1 MKFTILQAWALVT
14 SAFLLIPDSHARG
27 GLADINNNKTTRN
40 LNQCNTN
47 PLDPTS
53 STSGTGYHQWLS
65 SLATGQYPNNIYIPT
80 ASDLCDGLA
89 FHWKIDK
96 DASKIS
102 IAVAAKADGW
112 AAIGFS
118 ETGGM
123 KGADIVYYVPSTGEL
138 VDAHVGD
145 GYVKPTTDEIQDWK
159 LNSGQVT
166 DDGFIIFEAERAL
179 FTNYGHE
186 DREFE
191 DDSSVHVLDHR
202 IIGAWGDSA
211 SISYHSK
218 NVVKGS
224 VQLFSSD
231 DLEAGNGFSVFQQ
244 EMDVRAD
251 GSGTLKL
258 DNYNIPQAETTYYDE
273 CFVVADLVDL
283 GLYTDA
289 SSSTYI
295 IGMEFLIDPATV
307 KYAHHILLHGHVDST
322 TSCDDFGLV
331 LAAWTPGDDFLY
343 FPEGMGLEI
352 GGGSPGS
359 FNSMSLEYHFDNV
372 DGDANKVDNESG
384 IKIYYSNKPVDQEIG
399 LVTMGDGQVNLYGE
413 KIGMGKTKHEFT
425 CPSTCT
431 SSNFEVDEVTVIL
444 EAQHMHA
451 TGKRIVTDLFRG
463 DEIVNT
469 ASIDYWDFDQNG
481 AAVVRQKPYKLKKGD
496 NYHTTC
502 YFESYK
508 NTKFGLGSSEEMCM
522 VFIYYY
528 PKQSSFIDCSPG
540 NFYLPSCSSSYSSS
554 TLASD
559 SFFDRAMS
567 DTTSTPG
574 APTAA
579 PESISGTNRMAS
591 SLFTIVLGIFTFSLL
606 V

>member
-1 MKFTILQAWALVT
+1 MTFTLLQVWALVT
-14 SAFLLIPDSHARG
+14 SAFLLPDSHAR
-27 GLADINNNKTTRN
+27 LADIDNKATRH

-65 SLATGQYPNNIYIPT
+65 SLATGQYTNNLYIPT
-80 ASDLCDGLA
+80 TSNVCDGLA

-96 DASKIS
+96 DSSKIS

-118 ETGGM
+118 ESGGM

-138 VDAHVGD
+138 VDSHVGD
-145 GYVKPTTDEIQDWK
+145 GYVRPTTDEIQDWK

-186 DREFE
+186 DHEIE

-202 IIGAWGDSA
+202 IIGAWGDSPY
-211 SISYHSK
+211 ISYHFK
-218 NVVKGS
+218 NVVRSS

-231 DLEAGNGFSVFQQ
+231 DLEAGQGLSIFQQ
-244 EMDVRAD
+244 EMDERAD
-251 GSGTLKL
+251 GFAILKL
-258 DNYNIPQAETTYYDE
+258 DNYNIPQVETTYHDE
-273 CFVVADLVDL
+273 CFTVDDLVDL

-289 SSSTYI
+289 SSSTHI

-307 KYAHHILLHGHVDST
+307 KYAHHIVLKGHVDSP
-322 TSCDDFGLV
+322 TSCSNLTQSAIAV
-331 LAAWTPGDDFLY
+331 WTPGDDFLH
-343 FPEGMGLEI
+343 FPEGLGLEI
-352 GGGSPGS
+352 GGDAPGS
-359 FNSMSLEYHFDNV
+359 FNSMTLSYHFDNV

-399 LVTMGDGQVNLYGE
+399 LVSMGDGKTDLRGQ
-413 KIGMGKTKHEFT
+413 KIGVGKTKHEFT

-431 SSNFEVDEVTVIL
+431 SSNFDVDEVTVIS
-444 EAQHMHA
+444 EAHHMHA
-451 TGKRIVTDLFRG
+451 TGKRSVTELFRG
-463 DEIVNT
+463 DKIVNT
-469 ASIDYWDFDQNG
+469 ASVDYWDFDQNG

-508 NTKFGLGSSEEMCM
+508 NDTKFGEASSEEMCM
-522 VFIYYY
+522 ALIYYY
-528 PKQSSFIDCSPG
+528 PKQSSFINCGPHT
-540 NFYLPSCSSSYSSS
+540 NQTSCNASYSSS

-559 SFFDRAMS
+559 SFFDRAMT
-567 DTTSTPG
+567 DTTSTSG
-574 APTAA
+574 APT
-579 PESISGTNRMAS
+579 T
-591 SLFTIVLGIFTFSLL
+591 
-606 V
+606 